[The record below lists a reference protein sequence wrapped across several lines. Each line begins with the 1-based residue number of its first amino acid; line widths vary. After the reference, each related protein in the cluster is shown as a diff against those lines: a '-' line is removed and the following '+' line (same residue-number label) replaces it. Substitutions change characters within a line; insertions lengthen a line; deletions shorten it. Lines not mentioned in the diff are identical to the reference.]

1 MDCCF
6 VCDKSEEMG
15 LYFHPNF
22 FCLNCIQ
29 YIMQQVS
36 ETITNMNSNG
46 QYFDPTEEYTI
57 EFHPLENNDDI
68 EAFYQEENY
77 DDCDQTDTCQ
87 CDTCYYQE

>member
-1 MDCCF
+1 
-6 VCDKSEEMG
+6 
-15 LYFHPNF
+15 
-22 FCLNCIQ
+22 
-29 YIMQQVS
+29 MQQVS

-68 EAFYQEENY
+68 ETFYQEENY
-77 DDCDQTDTCQ
+77 CDQTDSCQ